1 MNNDIEPKPKRKHI
15 YVIGGMII
23 ILVLAAIFRLVLFPS
38 ALNKE
43 KLITPLGLSN
53 INIQPKI
60 IKKKTFNADIVQLQK
75 YHDLRESGLNI
86 RTIEEIKFG
95 REDIFS
101 E

>member
-1 MNNDIEPKPKRKHI
+1 MNNDIESKPRRTHI

-38 ALNKE
+38 ALNKG
-43 KLITPLGLSN
+43 KPISPLGLDN
-53 INIQPKI
+53 INVQSKS
-60 IKKKTFNADIVQLQK
+60 IKKKTFNADIVQLEK
-75 YHDLRESGLNI
+75 YHDLRESGLYV